1 MAVSIFISNN
11 FINVTAGSLQKNKLN
26 VTKCIKTPIQEG
38 LVINGIIM
46 NEDRLAD
53 ALKNIWADNGGL
65 AKSAKLVVSS
75 TSVLV
80 KKLRVPA
87 VNDRKLLDIIK
98 DEYSEVENYN
108 NLVYD
113 YRVLNPK
120 VKEGGME
127 VLACA
132 CEREF
137 IESYISLFEKSGIAL
152 EAITP
157 ALSSIINTTSLYKD
171 LSHGTYVIA
180 NLDGNNLANTLF
192 VNGEYYYSSRS
203 RLLEDFGTEDADNE
217 MYRILSS
224 LIQFNKSQ
232 KTGFDITNIF
242 FTGDINE
249 QSTQIGAQLSRALE
263 VKVGT
268 LDGKD
273 VSNIQDRYQFNELFY
288 TLGNL

>member
-26 VTKCIKTPIQEG
+26 VTKCIKTPIQED

-137 IESYISLFEKSGIAL
+137 IESYISLFEKSGITL

-232 KTGFDITNIF
+232 KTGFDVTNIF

-268 LDGKD
+268 LDAKD
-273 VSNIQDRYQFNELFY
+273 VSNIQDRYQFNKLFY